1 MTTAH
6 AAANAEVTIP
16 VSGMTCGACSAR
28 VQHALEQEPGV
39 AEAAVNLMLRNATVR
54 FDPRATSPEAL
65 VGAIRRSGYDAELE
79 APGQTAAEEQAA
91 REAAAAGEF
100 RDFRRK
106 AVVSGALG
114 IIAMVLSM
122 PAGAAHVSG
131 ATAPRIAWL
140 LLGMTVFVMGWA
152 GRHFYVRAWAAFRHG
167 ASDMNTLISIGTGAA
182 FLFSVAATIAPGFF
196 VARGVAPDLYYEAVI
211 LIIAFVL
218 AGNALEARAKGRTA
232 SSLRA
237 LLALQPPVARV
248 VRDGVQS
255 EVPVDAV
262 VPGDTIVVR
271 PGERLPVDGTI
282 LDGASGVDES
292 MLTGESLPVA
302 KDPGDAVIG
311 GTINGTGAFRYR
323 ATTLGADS
331 VLASIVRLMR
341 EAQGSRAPIQ
351 RLADRVSRIFVPAVV
366 AIAIVT
372 FFAWVTLAETSAVV
386 RGLSAAIAVLIIACP
401 CAMGLAVPT
410 AIMVATGKGAELGV
424 LIKGGAA
431 LERAGDV
438 DTLVLDKTGTLTE
451 GHPAVT
457 DVEPEGAGLE
467 ADELLRLV
475 ASVESLSEHPLGAA
489 IVRSARDRGLELDM
503 PLRFESHTG
512 AGVSAAVSRRR
523 VAAGNA
529 ALLRELGVDPSSLQ
543 ARAARLAE
551 EGKTAVL
558 VAVDGSPAGVL
569 GVADVLRASSAPAVA
584 RLRTL
589 GLDVVMLTGDDA
601 RTARAV
607 AARTGIERVVAG
619 VRPDGK
625 VAVIEQLQAEGR
637 VVAMVGDGVND
648 APALAR
654 ADIGM
659 AIGTGTDVAA
669 EAADVVLMRGDV
681 DLAARAIELSRR
693 TGRTMRQNLFWA
705 FAYNVLGIPVAA
717 GVLYPALGVL
727 LSPVVA
733 SAAMAFSSVTV
744 VGNSLRLRRA
754 HIA

>member
-1 MTTAH
+1 MTTTTSGS
-6 AAANAEVTIP
+6 AAEITIP

-39 AEAAVNLMLRNATVR
+39 ADAAVNLMLRNATVR
-54 FDPRATSPEAL
+54 FDPAATSPEAL
-65 VGAIRRSGYDAELE
+65 VDAIRRSGYEAELAE
-79 APGQTAAEEQAA
+79 PSQTAADEQAA
-91 REAAAAGEF
+91 RDAAQSEEF

-114 IIAMVLSM
+114 VLAMVLSM
-122 PAGAAHVSG
+122 PDGPAHTG
-131 ATAPRIAWL
+131 TGPARGTAWL
-140 LLGMTVFVMGWA
+140 LLVMTGFVMAWA
-152 GRHFYVRAWAAFRHG
+152 GRHFYVRAWAALRHG

-182 FLFSVAATIAPGFF
+182 FLFSLAATVAPGFF
-196 VARGVAPDLYYEAVI
+196 IERGVAPDLYYEAVI

-218 AGNALEARAKGRTA
+218 AGNALEARAKSRTA
-232 SSLRA
+232 TSLRA
-237 LLALQPPVARV
+237 LIALQPPIARV
-248 VRDGVQS
+248 VRDGA
-255 EVPVDAV
+255 ELELPVSAV
-262 VPGDTIVVR
+262 VPGDTVVVR

-302 KDPGDAVIG
+302 KHPGDAVIG
-311 GTINGTGAFRYR
+311 GTINGTGSFRYR
-323 ATTLGADS
+323 ATTLGAES

-366 AIAIVT
+366 VIAIAT
-372 FFAWVTLAETSAVV
+372 FVAWFTLADTSPVV

-451 GHPAVT
+451 GRPAVT
-457 DVEPEGAGLE
+457 DVESAEPGITS
-467 ADELLRLV
+467 DELLRLV

-489 IVRSARDRGLELDM
+489 IVRSARDRGLELAM

-512 AGVSAAVSRRR
+512 TGVSANVNRRR
-523 VAAGNA
+523 VAAGNE
-529 ALLRELGVDPSSLQ
+529 ALLREQGVDTAPLRE
-543 ARAARLAE
+543 RAAKLAE
-551 EGKTAVL
+551 DGKTAVL
-558 VAVDGSPAGVL
+558 VAVDGSAAGVL
-569 GVADVLRASSAPAVA
+569 GVADVLRASSRAAVA
-584 RLRTL
+584 RLRAL
-589 GLDVVMLTGDDA
+589 GLEVVMLTGDDE

-607 AARTGIERVVAG
+607 AARTGIERIVAG
-619 VRPDGK
+619 VRPEGK
-625 VAVIEQLQAEGR
+625 VAVIEQLQSEGR

-669 EAADVVLMRGDV
+669 EAADIVLMRGDV

-705 FAYNVLGIPVAA
+705 FAYNVLGIPLAA
-717 GVLYPALGVL
+717 GVLYPALGLL

-733 SAAMAFSSVTV
+733 SAAMAFSSVSV

-754 HIA
+754 PIA